1 MFLPCQSREDVL
13 YVFSIINFACE
24 HSWRR
29 WLNRPFTRE
38 EGLKKNSLL
47 NKVAIVTGGTRGIGR
62 AIVLAVCEEG
72 ADCAFTYTRLS
83 AMADSLVEE
92 VRRIG
97 RKALPVQLDAR
108 DFEGAKTLVEE
119 VKKEFG
125 RLDIL
130 VNNAGI
136 TKDKSLMMMS
146 KEDWSDVI
154 DTDLT
159 GVFNTSRACI
169 ITFLKQKSGNIVNIS
184 SVSGIHP
191 LSGQVNYA
199 AAKAGVIGFTKSLA
213 IEVAPYNIRVNAVAP
228 GFIST
233 EMTAELGEK
242 ITEKFLKMIPL
253 RRFGAP
259 DEVAKTVLFLLS
271 DDSQYITGQTIQ
283 IDGGLG
289 M

>member
-1 MFLPCQSREDVL
+1 ML
-13 YVFSIINFACE
+13 
-24 HSWRR
+24 
-29 WLNRPFTRE
+29 
-38 EGLKKNSLL
+38 
-47 NKVAIVTGGTRGIGR
+47 AI
-62 AIVLAVCEEG
+62 CEEG
-72 ADCAFTYTRLS
+72 ADCAFTYTRNRAAAETLR
-83 AMADSLVEE
+83 DE
-92 VRRIG
+92 VRRTG
-97 RKALPVQLDAR
+97 RRALPVQLDVR

-146 KEDWSDVI
+146 REDWSDVI
-154 DTDLT
+154 DTNLS
-159 GVFNTSRACI
+159 GVFNTTRACI

-191 LSGQVNYA
+191 LAGQVNYA
-199 AAKAGVIGFTKSLA
+199 AAKSGVIGFTKSLA
-213 IEVAPYNIRVNAVAP
+213 EEVAPYNIRVNAIAP

-242 ITEKFLKMIPL
+242 TRDKFLKMIPL

-259 DEVAKTVLFLLS
+259 DEVAKVVLFLLS
-271 DDSQYITGQTIQ
+271 DLSQYITGQTIQ
-283 IDGGLG
+283 LDGGLG
-289 M
+289 I